1 LKNLSDLKVNESGTI
16 KGFLDNNLSL
26 KLLEMGCLPGIEV
39 KIQMIAPFGDPIALS
54 VSGYSLSIRKKDAKN
69 VLIED

>member
-26 KLLEMGCLPGIEV
+26 KLIEMGCLPGIEV
-39 KIQMIAPFGDPIALS
+39 KIQMIAPLGDPIALT
-54 VSGYSLSIRKKDAKN
+54 VSGYCLSIRKKDAKN